1 MGANSP
7 SAGLQAEDA
16 MQRRATHET
25 GSVPRVRVEHEP
37 LLDVEVVWRDHVCSV
52 DGLRAGRDLRARQ
65 SRGML
70 FGSGALSKSNNGF
83 DDMTTA
89 RRARAVTLGDA
100 PRARAARAK
109 PSPVRSGGRAG
120 LHASR
125 LTPVDSRTG
134 WQCAGRSDRLPS
146 RSVERRDRE
155 PRRRPSWCTHSRAYR
170 TGVSDKKGLGLRFV
184 EAQARAQI
192 VSAAAPLY

>member
-70 FGSGALSKSNNGF
+70 FGSGALSKSYSVCC
-83 DDMTTA
+83 DMTTA
-89 RRARAVTLGDA
+89 RRARAILSGDA
-100 PRARAARAK
+100 PRARAAR
-109 PSPVRSGGRAG
+109 
-120 LHASR
+120 L
-125 LTPVDSRTG
+125 
-134 WQCAGRSDRLPS
+134 
-146 RSVERRDRE
+146 
-155 PRRRPSWCTHSRAYR
+155 
-170 TGVSDKKGLGLRFV
+170 
-184 EAQARAQI
+184 
-192 VSAAAPLY
+192 

>member
-1 MGANSP
+1 
-7 SAGLQAEDA
+7 
-16 MQRRATHET
+16 
-25 GSVPRVRVEHEP
+25 
-37 LLDVEVVWRDHVCSV
+37 
-52 DGLRAGRDLRARQ
+52 
-65 SRGML
+65 
-70 FGSGALSKSNNGF
+70 
-83 DDMTTA
+83 MTTA

-100 PRARAARAK
+100 PRARAACAK
-109 PSPVRSGGRAG
+109 PSPVRSGSRAG

-155 PRRRPSWCTHSRAYR
+155 PRRRPSWCTHPRAYR
-170 TGVSDKKGLGLRFV
+170 TGVSVKKGLGLRFV

-192 VSAAAPLY
+192 VSAAAPLYHIPTSQAAKASPGRHPPGPPLLIPSRESRIRKPTTPATATIRGAGARPRLDSAPATASRGSCRRGRAR